1 MAAFMLTAAGCSA
14 KTAETTQQ
22 SETAAVTE
30 TADNTQETTVQE
42 TEKTEVQTVTQ
53 SNVVATAAVTSGGLF
68 DATDFFTDRDLSQ
81 TADLSEAQYITL
93 TSGQDVNITSEGV
106 YVLSG
111 NVSDVTVRIEADDA
125 AKVQIVLNGVTITN
139 TDAPA
144 IYVVSADKVFVTT
157 TETENTLTVSGAF
170 TADGDTNTDAVI
182 FSKDD
187 LVLNG
192 LGTLNINSVDNG
204 ISCKDDLKITG
215 GTYVIKTNGDGIE
228 ANDSIRIS
236 DGNIT
241 ISSANDA
248 IQAKNDEDQTVGYVY
263 ICGGNISINAAD
275 DAIHGELAVQI
286 DGGTITVNAAEG
298 IEGTYI
304 QINDG
309 DITIN
314 ASDDGINAAK
324 KTTTYVPTVEINGG
338 NIDITMG
345 QGDTDAIDA
354 NGYIYINGGYV
365 NISAQFAFDYDYG
378 AELNGGTVIVNGSE
392 VTSITSS
399 MMGGGMMGGMPGGM
413 QGGDMGGMQGGF
425 GHHH

>member
-1 MAAFMLTAAGCSA
+1 
-14 KTAETTQQ
+14 
-22 SETAAVTE
+22 
-30 TADNTQETTVQE
+30 
-42 TEKTEVQTVTQ
+42 
-53 SNVVATAAVTSGGLF
+53 
-68 DATDFFTDRDLSQ
+68 
-81 TADLSEAQYITL
+81 
-93 TSGQDVNITSEGV
+93 
-106 YVLSG
+106 
-111 NVSDVTVRIEADDA
+111 
-125 AKVQIVLNGVTITN
+125 IVLNGVTITN

-215 GTYVIKTNGDGIE
+215 GTYVIKANGDGIE
-228 ANDSIRIS
+228 ANDSICIS

-248 IQAKNDEDQTVGYVY
+248 IQAKNDEDLTVGYVY
-263 ICGGNISINAAD
+263 ICGGNISINAGD

-286 DGGTITVNAAEG
+286 DGGTIAVNAAEG
-298 IEGTYI
+298 IEGTYV
-304 QINDG
+304 QINGG
-309 DITIN
+309 DISVS
-314 ASDDGINAAK
+314 ASDDGINAAF
-324 KTTTYVPTVEINGG
+324 KTNTYTPTVEINGG
-338 NIDITMG
+338 SIDITMG

-392 VTSITSS
+392 VTSITNS
-399 MMGGGMMGGMPGGM
+399 MMGGGMMGGMPGG
-413 QGGDMGGMQGGF
+413 DMGGF
-425 GHHH
+425 GHHR

>member
-1 MAAFMLTAAGCSA
+1 MTAFMLTAAGCSA
-14 KTAETTQQ
+14 KAAETAQQ

-30 TADNTQETTVQE
+30 TAKAETQETTVQE
-42 TEKTEVQTVTQ
+42 TAKTEVQTVTQ
-53 SNVVATAAVTSGGLF
+53 TNVVSTAAVTSDGLL

-81 TADLSEAQYITL
+81 TADLSEAEYITL
-93 TSGQDVNITSEGV
+93 TSGQDVNITGEGV

-111 NVSDVTVRIEADDA
+111 NVSDVTVRIEADDT

-204 ISCKDDLKITG
+204 VACKDDLKITG
-215 GTYVIKTNGDGIE
+215 GTYVIKANGDGIE

-236 DGNIT
+236 DGDIT

-263 ICGGNISINAAD
+263 ICGGNISINAGD

-286 DGGTITVNAAEG
+286 DGGTIAVNAAEG
-298 IEGTYI
+298 IEGTYV
-304 QINDG
+304 QINGG
-309 DITIN
+309 DISVS
-314 ASDDGINAAK
+314 ASDDGINAAF
-324 KTTTYVPTVEINGG
+324 KTNTYTPTVEINGG

-345 QGDTDAIDA
+345 QGDTDAIDSNA
-354 NGYIYINGGYV
+354 YIYVNGGAI
-365 NISAQFAFDYDYG
+365 NISAQSAFDYDYG
-378 AELNGGTVIVNGSE
+378 AELNGGTVIVNG
-392 VTSITSS
+392 TQINSITNS
-399 MMGGGMMGGMPGGM
+399 MMGGGMMGGMPGG
-413 QGGDMGGMQGGF
+413 DMGGMQGGF
-425 GHHH
+425 GHHR